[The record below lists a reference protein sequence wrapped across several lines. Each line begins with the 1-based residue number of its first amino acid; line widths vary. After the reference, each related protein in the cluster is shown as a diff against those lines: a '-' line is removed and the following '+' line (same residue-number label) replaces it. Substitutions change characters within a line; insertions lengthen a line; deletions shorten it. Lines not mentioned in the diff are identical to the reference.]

1 MDEQYQN
8 EQDNLSGHDLEEC
21 EYLEDMLERALE
33 KAEFD
38 LKAMRDDEAEKQL
51 NGDNNVGS

>member
-1 MDEQYQN
+1 MDEIYEQEQQN
-8 EQDNLSGHDLEEC
+8 ESGHDLAEC
-21 EYLEDMLERALE
+21 EYLETMLERALD

-51 NGDNNVGS
+51 NGVEHGKE